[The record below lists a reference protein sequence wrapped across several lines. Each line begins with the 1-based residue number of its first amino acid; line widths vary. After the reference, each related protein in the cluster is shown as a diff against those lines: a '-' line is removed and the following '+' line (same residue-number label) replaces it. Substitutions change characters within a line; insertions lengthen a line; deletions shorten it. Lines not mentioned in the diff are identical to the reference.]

1 MAGERYRHW
10 EPGTAGRGE
19 RIVCGLCEREA
30 VRSGWVR
37 SAREAQR
44 ESSVGLRGTVRQVA

>member
-10 EPGTAGRGE
+10 EPGAAGRGE
-19 RIVCGLCEREA
+19 RVVCGLCEREA